1 MAEIIKMPKLGFD
14 MKEGQLVSWR
24 KTAGETVA
32 AGEIL
37 CEIESD
43 KATVEVESFV
53 AGTLLE
59 LLAKEG
65 DWIPIGAPIAIVGEA
80 GESYDR
86 AALGIEAAAPVPVD
100 APTPAAAA
108 VAAEAPAPAAVIPEA
123 EMADATGLPDG
134 VRASPL
140 ARKVAQE
147 RGLDIR
153 LVKGSGPL
161 GRILKADVE
170 NYVAPASR
178 VAPQAPRASVT
189 VQAQDEVIP
198 LSRIRSRI
206 GARMTESKTTTPHFG
221 VTSAIRMDKAL
232 ALREQ
237 INGRFAKEDSITV
250 NDLIIK
256 AAALALRQFP
266 NLNAAFN
273 GDSIIRYGHVNI
285 GIAVALEDGLINVVS
300 KDADVT
306 PLTQMGRAHREM
318 VGRAREG
325 RIKPDEVEGETF
337 TISNL
342 GPYDVELF
350 TAIINPPSAAILAVG
365 TAMKEAVVEGDQLVI
380 GTVMRATLS
389 ADHRVTDGAEA
400 AQFMKA
406 LKDLLEDPIRLL
418 A

>member
-14 MKEGQLVSWR
+14 MKEGQLVSWQ
-24 KTAGETVA
+24 KNVGDQVA

-59 LLAKEG
+59 LLAKAG

-80 GESYDR
+80 GEEYDK
-86 AALGIEAAAPVPVD
+86 AALGLSEQAAPAED
-100 APTPAAAA
+100 AAPITKE
-108 VAAEAPAPAAVIPEA
+108 AEAPAAGSAPEKSLSEA
-123 EMADATGLPDG
+123 EMADAQGLPDG

-140 ARKVAQE
+140 ARKIADD
-147 RGLDIR
+147 RGIDLR
-153 LVKGSGPL
+153 QVKGSGPM
-161 GRILKADVE
+161 GRILRADVE
-170 NYVAPASR
+170 GYQEAPKSAAPAARTEVS
-178 VAPQAPRASVT
+178 
-189 VQAQDEVIP
+189 VQAEDQVIP

-206 GARMTESKTTTPHFG
+206 GARMVESKTTAPHFS
-221 VTSAIRMDKAL
+221 VTAAIRMDAAL
-232 ALREQ
+232 ALRKE
-237 INGRFAKEDSITV
+237 INQRFEKEDSISV
-250 NDLIIK
+250 NDLVVK
-256 AAALALRQFP
+256 AAALTLRQFP

-300 KDADVT
+300 HDADVT
-306 PLTQMGRAHREM
+306 PLTEMGRRHREL

-325 RIKPDEVEGETF
+325 RIKPDEVMGETF
-337 TISNL
+337 TLSNL
-342 GPYDVELF
+342 GPYDIELF

-365 TAMKEAVVEGDQLVI
+365 TAMKEAVVEHDQLVI

-400 AQFMKA
+400 AQFIKA
-406 LKDLLEDPIRLL
+406 LKDLLEEPLRLL
-418 A
+418 V